1 MTNEQ
6 LQALGIDAKWLEPLN
21 ATFDKYEIN
30 TPKRQA
36 AFIGQCSHESGN
48 FKTLQENLNYSA
60 EGLMKTWPS
69 RFPTKEIA
77 DQYARQPAKIAGKVY
92 NGRLGNTSE
101 EEAAKY
107 LGRGLIQL
115 TGKENYEHC
124 GLGIGADL
132 LVDPTLL
139 LDPRYAA
146 LSAGWFWNKK
156 GLNQLADIGDAVTI
170 TKRINGGMIGIDDRV
185 KHTNQALA
193 VLGQDTSQ
201 AQQSVASQSCITIGN
216 IQRGS
221 CIQDSCG
228 ARFLA
233 L

>member
-1 MTNEQ
+1 MSLSNALTT
-6 LQALGIDAKWLEPLN
+6 LGIDPKWEEPLQAAFN
-21 ATFDKYEIN
+21 KYDIN

-36 AFIGQCSHESGN
+36 AFIGQCAHESGN

-101 EEAAKY
+101 EEASKY

-115 TGKENYEHC
+115 TGKENYANC
-124 GLGIGADL
+124 GTALGLDL
-132 LVDPTLL
+132 VGNPTLL
-139 LDPRYAA
+139 IEPKYAA

-156 GLNQLADIGDAVTI
+156 GLNSLADASDIETM
-170 TKRINGGMIGIDDRV
+170 TKRINGGLIGLDDR
-185 KHTNQALA
+185 KAKIAKALS
-193 VLGQDTSQ
+193 VLG
-201 AQQSVASQSCITIGN
+201 
-216 IQRGS
+216 
-221 CIQDSCG
+221 
-228 ARFLA
+228 
-233 L
+233 

>member
-6 LQALGIDAKWLEPLN
+6 LAALGIDYKWLEPLEE
-21 ATFDKYEIN
+21 AFEKYEIN

-36 AFIGQCSHESGN
+36 AFIGQCAHESGN

-69 RFPTKEIA
+69 RFPTKEVA

-92 NGRLGNTSE
+92 NGRLGNSSE
-101 EEAAKY
+101 EEASKY

-124 GLGIGADL
+124 GSSLGVDL
-132 LVDPTLL
+132 VGNPDWL
-139 LDPRYAA
+139 LDPKYAA

-156 GLNQLADIGDAVTI
+156 GLNSLADSGDIETM
-170 TKRINGGMIGIDDRV
+170 TKRINGGLHGLDDR
-185 KHTNQALA
+185 KAKIAKAEQ
-193 VLGQDTSQ
+193 VLG
-201 AQQSVASQSCITIGN
+201 
-216 IQRGS
+216 
-221 CIQDSCG
+221 
-228 ARFLA
+228 
-233 L
+233 

>member
-1 MTNEQ
+1 MTYDQ
-6 LQALGIDAKWLEPLN
+6 LDKLGIDHKWLAPLE
-21 ATFDKYEIN
+21 ATFAKYDIS

-36 AFIGQCSHESGN
+36 AFIGQCQHESGN

-92 NGRLGNTSE
+92 NGRMGNTNE

-115 TGKENYEHC
+115 TGKENYGNC
-124 GLGIGADL
+124 GSGIGVDL
-132 LVDPTLL
+132 LSNPDLL
-139 LDPRYAA
+139 ITPEYAA

-156 GLNQLADIGDAVTI
+156 NLNALVDDVETM
-170 TKRINGGMIGIDDRV
+170 TKRINGGLHGLDDR
-185 KHTNQALA
+185 KAKIIKAFSILT
-193 VLGQDTSQ
+193 
-201 AQQSVASQSCITIGN
+201 
-216 IQRGS
+216 
-221 CIQDSCG
+221 
-228 ARFLA
+228 
-233 L
+233 